1 MSKYEDYNS
10 ASRNYDNQRFAM
22 GSDVMAAMIQ
32 FHCGKPLKDLHVLD
46 AGCGTGNYA
55 KALIDYGVGQVTLL
69 DASPGMLEK
78 AKVKL
83 ADAIESGKIKEVVE
97 ATMPPIPFP
106 DASFDA
112 VMFNLVLHHLDAT
125 GSGNFIK
132 ATQTLKEAVRILRP
146 EGTVIISTCLPSTY
160 THAVWCAQLSMT
172 LTERF
177 NKIMPS
183 VEQLDEMF
191 EVCQLRCVQ
200 KMNILG
206 SALVLHHIDTESST
220 EFPSVTHT
228 LKEARRVTVSG
239 GVILITTCLPTTI
252 SGDMWMTQLNMEL
265 SARFNRYN
273 PSVEQFEKLFMAANI
288 SCVQKMNIL
297 GSSISKEYF
306 NFEGPLDEAWR
317 KTSSYWQ
324 LATETELED
333 IKRKITELKSKGEL
347 EKWARDHDNSDTAG
361 VLTMFVCE
369 CK

>member
-112 VMFNLVLHHLDAT
+112 VMFN
-125 GSGNFIK
+125 
-132 ATQTLKEAVRILRP
+132 
-146 EGTVIISTCLPSTY
+146 
-160 THAVWCAQLSMT
+160 
-172 LTERF
+172 
-177 NKIMPS
+177 
-183 VEQLDEMF
+183 
-191 EVCQLRCVQ
+191 
-200 KMNILG
+200 
-206 SALVLHHIDTESST
+206 LVLHHIDTESST

>member
-112 VMFNLVLHHLDAT
+112 VMFNLVLHHLDPT
-125 GSGNFIK
+125 GSGNFIE

-146 EGTVIISTCLPSTY
+146 GGTVIISTCLPSVI
-160 THAVWCAQLSMT
+160 THSLWYAQLNMS
-172 LTERF
+172 LTKRF

-183 VEQLDEMF
+183 VKQLDEMF
-191 EVCQLRCVQ
+191 EVCQLRCEQ
-200 KMNILG
+200 KLNILG
-206 SALVLHHIDTESST
+206 SD
-220 EFPSVTHT
+220 
-228 LKEARRVTVSG
+228 
-239 GVILITTCLPTTI
+239 LIK
-252 SGDMWMTQLNMEL
+252 D
-265 SARFNRYN
+265 Y
-273 PSVEQFEKLFMAANI
+273 
-288 SCVQKMNIL
+288 
-297 GSSISKEYF
+297 Y
-306 NFEGPLDEAWR
+306 NFEGPLDKSWR
-317 KTSSYWQ
+317 DAVSYWKF
-324 LATETELED
+324 ATPDELND
-333 IKRKITELKSKGEL
+333 VKQKVLELKEAGEL
-347 EKWARDHDNSDTAG
+347 EQWAKEHDHANTSG
-361 VLTMFVCE
+361 YLTILF
-369 CK
+369 CKDI